1 MLQLDIADRRHT
13 DARTTRQKLLPR
25 ADIARHNPA
34 RVRIAD
40 VRCKEFEGAHRGALA
55 GDRDERQESVCA
67 ANPDTI
73 AHGRAP

>member
-1 MLQLDIADRRHT
+1 LFAAKNSRE
-13 DARTTRQKLLPR
+13 
-25 ADIARHNPA
+25 
-34 RVRIAD
+34 RIEA
-40 VRCKEFEGAHRGALA
+40 ALA